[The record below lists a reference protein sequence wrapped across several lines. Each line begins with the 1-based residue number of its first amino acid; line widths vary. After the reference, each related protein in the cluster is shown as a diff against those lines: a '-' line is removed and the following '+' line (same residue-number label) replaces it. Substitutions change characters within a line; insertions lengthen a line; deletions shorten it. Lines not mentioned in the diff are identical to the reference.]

1 MTDKPKQPKPNQD
14 EPVGDT
20 RRLEKA
26 TEELAASAIEGTLMS
41 IEAHTGEHPIPEEDP
56 SVTDSLKRA
65 KGGGALP
72 ATMYGPTK
80 PGQAKVGST
89 AATQFGPTD
98 AGRPPGGNAPM
109 PGSGPGTMH
118 SAGGTGGRAIAPFGG
133 KIMVGTRVGQIEV
146 TGVLGKGGMG
156 EVFRGYHHALDIQV
170 AIKVLPDELSRN
182 ELVRQ
187 RFLREARLC
196 VKLDHPNIV
205 RVYNVDEH
213 AGNLFLVMEIIEGT
227 DAANMLKNG
236 GRFKYRRALE
246 IGAACADALGY
257 AHTQGLVHRDV
268 KPHNILLGR
277 DDGKIKL
284 SDFGLARAATSS
296 SHLTMSGQI
305 MGTPHYM
312 SPEQAESKEVTDK
325 ADVYSLGVTM
335 YHMLTGETPF
345 VGDTPISVAVQHI
358 AKEIL
363 YPEARFAAFP
373 KELVAVLKR
382 MTAKDASKRCNAKQ
396 AAVWLRKLVSMAPTE
411 DIQVAADAMQ
421 TLAPVVR
428 ESQAFEAAAK
438 QREEQDERAR
448 EAARTMI
455 ATIQE
460 RAPIPPTQ
468 AQTPAP
474 SQPHITPMPQKKS
487 GGVAAAAAVLL
498 LLGGGGAAA
507 WWFTMGPGA
516 QGSNNAPMVAGENG
530 TRNPADNRGTIG
542 VNPPANSGPSGNAAG
557 NEQPAGN
564 NSSNAPANNTQL
576 PPPPLEEDKAI
587 NTQLEAAIA
596 SFGQTDTLEDLA
608 KAKAKLDQ
616 VEVERGRASERQ
628 RKQLDDLQA
637 RYKRQFVLLSG
648 REQVGMVRTAIAD
661 FRKLRDSDMGKAVI
675 ALNRAVASRDNLAA
689 LDVPVEVEPLIRDDI
704 TAATKDV
711 DSEIAGLDK
720 LISDAAKGFED
731 KKLYDKAEEQLRFL
745 LAVKL
750 PATRQMELQSRVL
763 ECQVRGKHA
772 AIASKLELAAKDDKQ
787 YTEADKLLAELDK
800 TGVPE
805 ALKPAHVLITKSVKD
820 AVAARFAALLALA
833 QKSADAG
840 DFAVGR
846 GQQDTASQLPLSN
859 DQTVKLADEAF
870 FLGLKEQLYLAD
882 KAVTE
887 DQLMEAKSK
896 LDEAKSRIDAPG
908 QRSIPVGLT
917 QRYDTV
923 RGRFDAQLSQKFENL
938 LAAAEANMKE
948 KNFKGASDSIVEA
961 SKLPLTRGQ
970 KDRLDDF
977 NDANEQALADFA
989 KELIETVETA
999 LNAGNFEAAWSALEK
1014 ANAMNIPEDSQKKL
1028 VTLQARFSA
1037 EAIKRHT
1044 ELLDAAETSLKDK
1057 RYETAQKALDDARK
1071 VPVEDTRRAREKSLK
1086 ESYATTLTDDVTA
1099 RLKSADQL
1107 MDESKFKEARAVVDG
1122 ALSLPL
1128 DDTLRQKVRNKNDA
1142 LDARVDTALAE
1153 LLAAS
1158 SKACESRQYDVSS
1171 KKLAEV
1177 DAFRDILTRNQ
1188 LDRLTSAQD
1197 AHKKSLSAY
1206 TEDLFKQLQKAV
1218 DTGDEASGKKVVAL
1232 LEAMPLGFV
1241 DRDKLKNLSA
1251 ALSGETEAARL
1262 ARMPDFLKKL
1272 SGDRYFKT
1280 EQLIKVGEA
1289 ITAVNASADGK
1300 FGAVGTESG
1309 KVIFYNLKRGTQLG
1323 QSVSGRRKV
1332 TSIAINSTGTVAVA
1346 GNDDGALVLFN
1357 PGDSTKGATTL
1368 ESVNDVVNGI
1378 QFSPDGKVLFVL
1390 TRKGNIVRYNAEN
1403 KSMLGS
1409 TPTGIDR
1416 AMAFAISPDGQY
1428 LAAGGRDAKIAVFEI
1443 GRMVLRETLEG
1454 PGDDQIQSVGFS
1466 ADSRMLFA
1474 GSIGDDV
1481 ALWEMQRL
1489 TKKPLRQFKGLSE
1502 WVRGTGFSADG
1513 KRVCALDNEKRL
1525 MIWDAGSKTQELK
1538 RLEFSQLSEKG
1549 KDITVDTAWISP
1561 DGTVLIGTREGNLI
1575 HLTVKSAG

>member
-1 MTDKPKQPKPNQD
+1 MTEKPNQPKQNPD
-14 EPVGDT
+14 ESAGDT

-56 SVTDSLKRA
+56 SVTDSLKKA
-65 KGGGALP
+65 KGAGALP

-98 AGRPPGGNAPM
+98 AGRPPAGNAPM
-109 PGSGPGTMH
+109 PGSGPGTMQ
-118 SAGGTGGRAIAPFGG
+118 SAGGTGGRAVAPFGG

-196 VKLDHPNIV
+196 VKLDHQNIV

-213 AGNLFLVMEIIEGT
+213 AGNLFLVMELIEGT
-227 DAANMLKNG
+227 DAAHMLKNG

-246 IGAACADALGY
+246 IGAACADALAY

-396 AAVWLRKLVSMAPTE
+396 AAVWLRKLVSMAPAE
-411 DIQVAADAMQ
+411 DIQVAPDAMQ

-468 AQTPAP
+468 AQTQPP
-474 SQPHITPMPQKKS
+474 SQSQPQITPMPQKKS
-487 GGVAAAAAVLL
+487 GGIAAAAAVLL

-516 QGSNNAPMVAGENG
+516 AKGNNAPVIAGENSG
-530 TRNPADNRGTIG
+530 HNSGDNRGTIG
-542 VNPPANSGPSGNAAG
+542 VNPPANGGPAG
-557 NEQPAGN
+557 NGTANPADNSSNSQPAG
-564 NSSNAPANNTQL
+564 NTQL

-587 NTQLEAAIA
+587 NTQLEAALSSIA
-596 SFGQTDTLEDLA
+596 SADNLDDLR

-628 RKQLDDLQA
+628 RKELDDMQQ
-637 RYKRQFVLLSG
+637 RYKRQFALLSG
-648 REQVGMVRTAIAD
+648 REQVSGIRAAIAD

-675 ALNRAVASRDNLAA
+675 ALNRAVAARDGLAG
-689 LDVPVEVEPLIRDDI
+689 LDVPAEVEPLIRDDI
-704 TAATKDV
+704 TAATRDV
-711 DSEIAGLDK
+711 DAEIAALDK
-720 LISDAAKGFED
+720 LVSETAKGFED
-731 KKLYDKAEEQLRFL
+731 KKLYDKAEEQLRYL

-750 PATRQMELQSRVL
+750 PPTRQMELASQVQ
-763 ECQVRGKHA
+763 EYQVRGKHA
-772 AIASKLELAAKDDKQ
+772 AITSKLELAAKDDKQ
-787 YTEADKLLAELDK
+787 YTEADRLLAELDK
-800 TGVPE
+800 AGIPE
-805 ALKPAHVLITKSVKD
+805 SLKPAHVQITKSVKD
-820 AVAARFAALLALA
+820 AIAARFSALLALA

-846 GQQDTASQLPLSN
+846 GQHDTASQLPLSN
-859 DQTVKLADEAF
+859 DQTVKLADESF
-870 FLGLKEQLYLAD
+870 YLGLKEQLYLAD

-887 DQLMEAKSK
+887 DQLLEAKAK

-908 QRSIPVGLT
+908 ARSIPAGLT
-917 QRYDTV
+917 QRYETV

-961 SKLPLTRGQ
+961 AKLPLTRDQ
-970 KDRLDDF
+970 KNRLDDF
-977 NDANEQALADFA
+977 NDANEQALSDFA
-989 KELIETVETA
+989 RELIDTVETA
-999 LNAGNFEAAWSALEK
+999 LNAGNFEAAREALEK
-1014 ANAMNIPEDSQKKL
+1014 ANAMNIPEESQKKL

-1044 ELLDAAETSLKDK
+1044 ELLDAAETALKDK
-1057 RYETAQKALDDARK
+1057 RYEAAIKALEDARK
-1071 VPVEDTRRAREKSLK
+1071 VPVEETRHAREKSLND
-1086 ESYATTLTDDVTA
+1086 SYTSTLTEDVA
-1099 RLKSADQL
+1099 SRLKSADKL
-1107 MDESKFKEARAVVDG
+1107 MDESKFKDARAAVTG
-1122 ALSLPL
+1122 AMSLPL
-1128 DDTLRQKVRNKNDA
+1128 DETLRQKVKNKNDA
-1142 LDARVDTALAE
+1142 LDARIESALAE

-1158 SKACESRQYDVSS
+1158 TTACEGRLYDVSA

-1177 DAFRDILTRNQ
+1177 DAFRDTLTRSQ

-1197 AHKKSLSAY
+1197 AHKKSLSTY
-1206 TEDLFKQLQKAV
+1206 TEDLFKQLQRAV
-1218 DTGDEASGKKVVAL
+1218 DTGDEAGGKKVVAL
-1232 LEAMPLGFV
+1232 LEVLPLGFV

-1251 ALSGETEAARL
+1251 ALTGETEAARM
-1262 ARMPDFLKKL
+1262 ARLPDFLKKI
-1272 SGDRYFKT
+1272 SGDRYFKA

-1357 PGDSTKGATTL
+1357 PGDSTRGATTL

-1378 QFSPDGKVLFVL
+1378 QFSPDGKVIFVL
-1390 TRKGNIVRYNAEN
+1390 TRKGNIVSYNAEN
-1403 KSMLGS
+1403 KSMLGT

-1416 AMAFAISPDGQY
+1416 AMAFAISPDGTY

-1443 GRMVLRETLEG
+1443 ARMVLRETLEG

-1474 GSIGDDV
+1474 GSIGDNV

-1489 TKKPLRQFKGLSE
+1489 TKKPLRQFKGLGE
-1502 WVRGTGFSADG
+1502 WVRGTGFSSDG

-1525 MIWDAGSKTQELK
+1525 IIWDSGAKTQELK

-1549 KDITVDTAWISP
+1549 KDITVDTAWVSP

-1575 HLTVKSAG
+1575 HLTVKTAG